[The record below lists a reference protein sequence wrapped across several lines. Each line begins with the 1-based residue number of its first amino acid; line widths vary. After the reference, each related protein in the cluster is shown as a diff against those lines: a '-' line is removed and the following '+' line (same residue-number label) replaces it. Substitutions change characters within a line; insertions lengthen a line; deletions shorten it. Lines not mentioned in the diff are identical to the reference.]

1 MPNGNH
7 SGNEANDMKRLPL
20 GWLAYFAT
28 YAGLIL
34 VAALAYADPAV
45 LTFQAPTAYTDA
57 TPIAP
62 GTALT
67 YNVYQAL
74 QGQPLAKVATITAT
88 TTTITTGLTPGQT
101 FCFAVTAV
109 ANGQE
114 SAQSNQQCKLSAFP
128 VPNAVTI
135 TVK

>member
-1 MPNGNH
+1 
-7 SGNEANDMKRLPL
+7 MKRLPL

-45 LTFQAPTAYTDA
+45 ITFAAPTTYTDGSQ
-57 TPIAP
+57 IAA
-62 GTALT
+62 GTAIT
-67 YNVYQAL
+67 YDVYQAP
-74 QGQPLAKVATITAT
+74 QGQTLVRVATITGT

-109 ANGQE
+109 INGLA
-114 SAQSNQQCKLSAFP
+114 SDRSNQACKLSAFP